1 MITTDNM
8 MRKRVIR
15 KRDILIGFALLFA
28 AGASFGAHAAKQ
40 KEQSQ
45 YISIISD
52 PEYLWGEGSGST
64 PDKADEAALMNL
76 ASKITVTVTGNSQSI
91 DTSVRDA
98 DGNVEESSEFRSMA
112 KSYSGA
118 TLANAEYLSLGES
131 KEGDF
136 HVLRYMKRSEADKIF
151 ERRKERVFDYVRS
164 AMRAEEKGKVDDAL
178 RFYNRAYILLHS
190 LRHPNEV
197 KMDFDGE
204 ERLLVNSIEESM
216 KEICENVSIGI
227 ASKEGDGA
235 LLSIRYKDKPAAT
248 ADFRYF
254 DGRNWS
260 GVYSAKDGRGMIDV
274 LPNTE
279 RLELRLEYEYRDEAQ
294 SDKELMPLLDNFQ
307 GLPLRSAYL
316 TIGNAAPSRLKID
329 KKAEKEFAAA
339 NAAAKREGVTS
350 LNHKEAKD
358 MAVVMEEVIKAVR
371 SKNFLSVKDRFT
383 PDGYEMFER
392 LLKYGKALIVGN
404 PQYAFYPMPG
414 RVVCRSIPMSFSF
427 PKAGKKFMEDVT
439 FTFNPEGKIES
450 LAFSLGSAARNDIF
464 SQGGTAWSDT
474 TKLTICT
481 FLENYKTAFALER
494 EDYINSIFDDNAY
507 IIVGHVVKKLTNQK
521 SGDGMAMMT
530 KEDVSYARK
539 SKKEYMQQLN
549 RCFRSN
555 EFINIRFAD
564 NDVQRAGSGG
574 DTFGIQIKQEYVS
587 STYSDQGYLFLLVDL
602 NDVDNPIIR
611 VRTWQP
617 ERNPNITPGLSS
629 SSRDYG
635 IFSVG
640 SFQ

>member
-1 MITTDNM
+1 M
-8 MRKRVIR
+8 KKV
-15 KRDILIGFALLFA
+15 LLYLLFCCSGFNIFSVLA
-28 AGASFGAHAAKQ
+28 AGSNESSKYE
-40 KEQSQ
+40 K
-45 YISIISD
+45 IISD
-52 PEYLWGEGSGST
+52 PEYLWGEGYGST
-64 PDKADEAALMNL
+64 RDKADEAALMNL
-76 ASKITVTVTGNSQSI
+76 ASKITVTVMGSLESSESSRK
-91 DTSVRDA
+91 DS
-98 DGNVEESSEFRSMA
+98 DGNLAETSEFRSMA

-118 TLANAEYLSLGES
+118 TLANADYLYLGEN
-131 KEGDF
+131 KDGNCR
-136 HVLRYMKRSEADKIF
+136 VLRYMKRKEADKIF
-151 ERRKERVFDYVRS
+151 ARRKERVFDYVRS
-164 AMRAEEKGKVDDAL
+164 AMRAEERGKVDDAL
-178 RFYNRAYILLHS
+178 RYYNRAYVLLHS

-197 KMDFDGE
+197 KMDIDGE

-216 KEICENVSIGI
+216 KQICENVSVGI
-227 ASKEGDGA
+227 ASREGEGA
-235 LLSIRYKDKPAAT
+235 LIYIKYKDKPAVS

-260 GVYSAKDGRGMIDV
+260 GVYCAKDGRGLIEV
-274 LPNTE
+274 LPKTD

-294 SDKELMPLLDNFQ
+294 SDKELLPLLDNFQ
-307 GLPLRSAYL
+307 GLPLRSAYMVVGK
-316 TIGNAAPSRLKID
+316 TSPSKLAVD
-329 KKAEKEFAAA
+329 KKAEKDFASA
-339 NAAAKREGVTS
+339 NAAAKKEGIVS
-350 LNHKEAKD
+350 LNHKDSKGLAE
-358 MAVVMEEVIKAVR
+358 VMEKIIQAIR
-371 SKNFLSVKDRFT
+371 SKDFISVKNSFT
-383 PDGYEMFER
+383 PEGYEMFER
-392 LLKYGKALIVGN
+392 LLKYGQARIVGN

-414 RVVCRSIPMSFSF
+414 RTVCRSIPMSFSF

-439 FTFNPEGKIES
+439 FSFNPEGKIES

-464 SQGGTAWSDT
+464 AQGGEAWSDT
-474 TKLTICT
+474 TKMVICT

-507 IIVGHVVKKLTNQK
+507 IIVGHVVKKLVAQNADE
-521 SGDGMAMMT
+521 GVGFRT
-530 KEDVSYARK
+530 KEDISYARK
-539 SKKEYMQQLN
+539 SKSEYMQQLN
-549 RCFRSN
+549 RCFKAN

-602 NDVDNPIIR
+602 NDVDQPIIR

-617 ERNPNITPGLSS
+617 DRNPNITPGLPS